1 MKIKHLIVLK
11 CTQKLELQKLGKLNF
26 KMYGIEFWC
35 KAVAKAVERPMVI
48 LDFAVST
55 SVMNARQSCSTY
67 TV

>member
-1 MKIKHLIVLK
+1 
-11 CTQKLELQKLGKLNF
+11 
-26 KMYGIEFWC
+26 MYGIEFWC